1 MPGLDP
7 CGTMSGKVRRCG
19 ADKRGGGGAEGGC
32 EERSEPTSK
41 VTTGAREVFLAWVS
55 HAGCVGDGLLSQTH
69 SEPSLSGTFL
79 QTLPELV
86 TPLKGHSLSPR
97 GCQRPP
103 KGLGTSKTMEAI

>member
-1 MPGLDP
+1 MEPI
-7 CGTMSGKVRRCG
+7 R
-19 ADKRGGGGAEGGC
+19 GAEVVRKADA
-32 EERSEPTSK
+32 EKEVNPQASK